1 MFQEVMHKNK
11 SHVIDAR
18 NMRKLILLPQ
28 IKIFTLTLI
37 YAHTHIHTKRMQM
50 YRYVSSCKIT
60 VILKELKEF
69 YEAATSPFNFVSFVK
84 SSDNIVNKL
93 VAINS

>member
-11 SHVIDAR
+11 SHVIDAQ

-37 YAHTHIHTKRMQM
+37 YAHIHTKLMEM